1 MGATKWLTTLT
12 ATTFDARKAYWT
24 RRGWADRAPI
34 KPMARIDT
42 PLALRTIPRGRTAIG
57 GVAWAQRRGID
68 RVEVQIDGEPWQTAR
83 LGPDVTIDYW
93 RQWWLPW
100 DPEPGQHTLRARVV
114 DGIGQ
119 VQTAD
124 RAKPFPDGASGIHE
138 VVVTVA

>member
-1 MGATKWLTTLT
+1 MNIYPVKGYSITVHL
-12 ATTFDARKAYWT
+12 DEQ
-24 RRGWADRAPI
+24 D
-34 KPMARIDT
+34 
-42 PLALRTIPRGRTAIG
+42 
-57 GVAWAQRRGID
+57 VSEV
-68 RVEVQIDGEPWQTAR
+68 RVEVRVDDGEWQEAK
-83 LGPDVTIDYW
+83 LGPEANIDYW

-114 DGIGQ
+114 DGSGQ